1 MTSVFG
7 NTKCEW
13 IFSNVKFYLNKE
25 EEIWTLF
32 LQKAKP
38 EVNKG
43 TFWFN
48 LRKKKVCDILTY
60 WETMNF
66 SH

>member
-48 LRKKKVCDILTY
+48 LRKKKCVT
-60 WETMNF
+60 F
-66 SH
+66 